1 MILRLLPQ
9 LSTLAHQSSQED
21 GSMPGPGLSALHTML
36 YFVVTPVA
44 LFLIITA
51 AVLLSTRKD
60 SKK

>member
-21 GSMPGPGLSALHTML
+21 GSMPGPGLSAIHTIL
-36 YFVVTPVA
+36 YFVVTPIA
-44 LFLIITA
+44 LFAVITGF
-51 AVLLSTRKD
+51 VLLTTRKS

>member
-21 GSMPGPGLSALHTML
+21 GSMPGAGLSALHTIL
-36 YFVVTPVA
+36 YFVVTPMA
-44 LFLIITA
+44 LFGIITGV
-51 AVLLSTRKD
+51 VLLTTRNK